1 MSPKKPDP
9 TPRKPAATGK
19 AATGKASPARKTPA
33 AGRSAATGQ
42 ATGRATPG
50 SAKTAGEAGASRT
63 GASRAATGRATPG
76 RTPTGRRGRT
86 KTRSGPGASD
96 LLGLLILV
104 VTGSLAAC
112 GWIRQQDA
120 APAGSGP
127 GTGAAPGP
135 AGGTVTIRF
144 LDVGQG
150 DAILIRSPE
159 GKTALIDGGRSAERL
174 SDQLEKYGVTR
185 LDLMIASHADA
196 DHIAGLVPAAAL
208 NPRVFIN
215 NGLGGTTQT
224 WERLVRALQGVDATF
239 TKASNQT
246 VNLGSVKL
254 RVIAP
259 PPGMPDDQNLNSVGL
274 AVQFGEFRALLTGD
288 SETEETEGWLAQE
301 RADLRGPFQ
310 VYKSIHHGASN
321 GDNAAWL
328 ANVRPENVVI
338 SVGQNSYGHP
348 TAPTLRLYR
357 QTGARVYRT
366 DRHGTVTFEGR
377 ADGTYTADTER

>member
-33 AGRSAATGQ
+33 ASRSAATGQ

-50 SAKTAGEAGASRT
+50 SAKAAAETGASRT
-63 GASRAATGRATPG
+63 GASRTTMGRATS
-76 RTPTGRRGRT
+76 GRRGRA
-86 KTRSGPGASD
+86 KARSGPGASD

-120 APAGSGP
+120 APGGDAP
-127 GTGAAPGP
+127 GTGAAPAP

-159 GKTALIDGGRSAERL
+159 GKTALVDGGRSAERL
-174 SDQLEKYGVTR
+174 SAQLEKHGVTR

-208 NPRVFIN
+208 KPRVFIN

-224 WERLVRALQGVDATF
+224 WERLVRALQAVDATF

-288 SETEETEGWLAQE
+288 SETGETEGWLAQE

-310 VYKSIHHGASN
+310 LYKSIHHGAGN
-321 GDNAAWL
+321 GDSAAWL

-338 SVGQNSYGHP
+338 SVGENSYGHP
-348 TAPTLRLYR
+348 TSQALRLYR

>member
-9 TPRKPAATGK
+9 TPRKPGATTGK
-19 AATGKASPARKTPA
+19 AATGKASPARKTPTA
-33 AGRSAATGQ
+33 SRSA

-50 SAKTAGEAGASRT
+50 SAKAAAESGASRT
-63 GASRAATGRATPG
+63 GASRTTTGRAAP
-76 RTPTGRRGRT
+76 GRRGRA
-86 KTRSGPGASD
+86 KARSGPGASD

-120 APAGSGP
+120 APGGSGP

-174 SDQLEKYGVTR
+174 STQLERYGVTR

-348 TAPTLRLYR
+348 TASTLRLYR

>member
-9 TPRKPAATGK
+9 APRKPDAATGK
-19 AATGKASPARKTPA
+19 AASLARKAPASKTRTPA
-33 AGRSAATGQ
+33 AKTAAANTPASKTTASRSPGGRGAAAGEPG
-42 ATGRATPG
+42 ATRAAPGRAAP
-50 SAKTAGEAGASRT
+50 
-63 GASRAATGRATPG
+63 
-76 RTPTGRRGRT
+76 GRRGRA
-86 KTRSGPGASD
+86 KARSGPGASD

-120 APAGSGP
+120 APGGDAP
-127 GTGAAPGP
+127 GTGAAPAP

-159 GKTALIDGGRSAERL
+159 GKTALVDGGRSAERL
-174 SDQLEKYGVTR
+174 SAQLEKHGVTR

-208 NPRVFIN
+208 KPRVFIN

-224 WERLVRALQGVDATF
+224 WERLVRALQAVDATF

-310 VYKSIHHGASN
+310 LYKSIHHGASN
-321 GDNAAWL
+321 GDSAAWL

-338 SVGQNSYGHP
+338 SVGENSYGHP
-348 TAPTLRLYR
+348 TAQTLRLYR